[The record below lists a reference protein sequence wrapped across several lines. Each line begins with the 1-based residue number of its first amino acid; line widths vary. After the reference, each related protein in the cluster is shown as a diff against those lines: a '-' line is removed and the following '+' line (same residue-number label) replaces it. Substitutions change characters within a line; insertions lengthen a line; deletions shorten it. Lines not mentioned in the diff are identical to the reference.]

1 MRERYGLSLP
11 LAEGCDVMMVDV
23 TASMVTSCFF
33 DGVERLYGIEHDW
46 ACEYVYLVVVYCEE
60 PIFGGMDWPCC
71 VWTMGICEDAREK
84 ALGVLA
90 DRAYVRDFRV
100 RVVEVWRYM
109 RRSARMRRERKE
121 DLRRYV
127 ERAISDALAV
137 GCHG

>member
-1 MRERYGLSLP
+1 MSERYGLSLP

-23 TASMVTSCFF
+23 TASMVRSSLFG
-33 DGVERLYGIEHDW
+33 GVERLYDIEREW
-46 ACEYVYLVVVYCEE
+46 ACDYVYLVVVYCEE

-100 RVVEVWRYM
+100 RMVEVWRYM
-109 RRSARMRRERKE
+109 RSDARLRRESKE
-121 DLRRYV
+121 RLHRVV
-127 ERAISDALAV
+127 ERASSDALAV
-137 GCHG
+137 MCDG